1 MKNPVRSRRLASAAV
16 GFLMC
21 LSIVPGVTDTA
32 TATTSPSA
40 PNGQGDLIVIGDSL
54 MEGSSVY
61 GKLSGQLTS
70 LRMWTS
76 VTIDY
81 KRGRKTSE
89 SYGVLERRLSAAK
102 NPTAL
107 VIALGTND
115 MISHS
120 EPSWPSRVIDRMMIE
135 AGGLPVLWVNTTF
148 NGAVHPDWK
157 LRAARFNRALRAA
170 RAEWPNLYVAEWSTY
185 FVPKGASRFIADGV
199 HLTVSGY
206 KTRAAWL
213 TSQVRTFGNS
223 IINATTTTTSTTST
237 TTTTVPPTTST
248 SPGTT
253 VAPSTSSSTT
263 STVTPTT

>member
-1 MKNPVRSRRLASAAV
+1 
-16 GFLMC
+16 MC

-32 TATTSPSA
+32 TASPSA

-81 KRGRKTSE
+81 KRGRKTNE

-102 NPTAL
+102 NPTAI

-120 EPSWPSRVIDRMMIE
+120 EPSWPSRVIERMMIE

-170 RAEWPNLYVAEWSTY
+170 RAEWSNLYVAEWSTF

-206 KTRAAWL
+206 KTRATWL
-213 TSQVRTFGNS
+213 ASQVRTFGIS
-223 IINATTTTTSTTST
+223 IINVTTTTTSTTT
-237 TTTTVPPTTST
+237 TTPPATTVVLPTS
-248 SPGTT
+248 G
-253 VAPSTSSSTT
+253 STT
-263 STVTPTT
+263 STVTPST